1 MTIPDDKF
9 SSDRPTREQI
19 LKAVA
24 SVYGR
29 PYRAV
34 IGENR
39 MKNNTFPR
47 QVAAY
52 LMSEVY
58 GYSYH
63 HSGRAIG
70 RDHTTVLYAKRKII
84 AMIEAGD
91 EDLATK
97 IEAILALL
105 ALLAGKEPVP
115 VVREEKPKPQVSAE
129 PESDPTVAFILDDIR
144 LLRRRGWSLKSICRR
159 LEVEPRFVAPLI
171 GVHLEELVHANG
183 GVTVRSPERSAVE

>member
-1 MTIPDDKF
+1 MSAANDKF

-24 SVYGR
+24 SVYDR

-58 GYSYH
+58 GYSYP
-63 HSGRAIG
+63 HSGRAIR
-70 RDHTTVLYAKRKII
+70 RDHTTVLHAKRKII
-84 AMIEAGD
+84 AMLKAGD
-91 EDLATK
+91 DELAAK
-97 IEAILALL
+97 LEAIMALL
-105 ALLAGKEPVP
+105 DGREPVP
-115 VVREEKPKPQVSAE
+115 VVVEEKPKPQAE
-129 PESDPTVAFILDDIR
+129 PESDPAVAVVLADIR
-144 LLRRRGWSLKSICRR
+144 QLRSRGWSLKSICRR
-159 LEVEPRFVAPLI
+159 LQVEPRSVAPLI
-171 GVHLEELVHANG
+171 GVHLE
-183 GVTVRSPERSAVE
+183 